1 MIEEIAMAWA
11 HAGLDVAF
19 CLRRCALVTGE
30 FAYDEQETRLQRRLK
45 PKILNVK
52 TIPVRHRSLAEVLDP
67 QPRSLFFEAETN
79 KLAHSC
85 CCS

>member
-52 TIPVRHRSLAEVLDP
+52 TIPVRHRSLAEILDP
-67 QPRSLFFEAETN
+67 QPRCSAFFCSLNE
-79 KLAHSC
+79 
-85 CCS
+85 